1 MKRLPLFIVIGLL
14 TAGLTLFA
22 QQGKGER
29 GQRMNVDQRL
39 SQMQKQLNLTP
50 DQVEKIRP
58 ILQDESRKMEDLR
71 AKNQNGSADRS
82 SMRKEMQQIRTDAN
96 KRIEQMLTPDQVTKL
111 RQERGKFE
119 GRRRNNGNG

>member
-1 MKRLPLFIVIGLL
+1 MKRLPLFIVFGLL

-29 GQRMNVDQRL
+29 SQRMNVDQRL

>member
-119 GRRRNNGNG
+119 GRRRNNGNS

>member
-39 SQMQKQLNLTP
+39 SLMQKQLNLTP

>member
-22 QQGKGER
+22 QQGNRER
-29 GQRMNVDQRL
+29 SQRMNVDQRL

-71 AKNQNGSADRS
+71 AKNQNASADRS
-82 SMRKEMQQIRTDAN
+82 TMRKEMKQIRTDAS
-96 KRIEQMLTPDQVTKL
+96 KRIEQVLTPDQVTKL